1 MCDEMSSCHDGRMTA
16 LFVSV
21 QRLCLR
27 SVPVHDGPCGQDVPQ
42 ALDAC
47 HLWLQLDPIRQP
59 ECVFR
64 IVSGHD
70 QQQQAE
76 PLRQVGRKSLQ
87 PPSQGVFLDRPID
100 KCTWIDPLTSVVSC
114 VFSFIG
120 PIFSPYPFRF
130 NATQALLLDILLI
143 LPRLM
148 ESVISPPMGGWGAD
162 VYIHS
167 QSFIW
172 IFITAWVIYG
182 IFRSAVIWYCHP
194 HPLTDPPNPHL
205 PLLPIMSTSSSSSIT
220 PVLSPKPSLI
230 S

>member
-1 MCDEMSSCHDGRMTA
+1 
-16 LFVSV
+16 
-21 QRLCLR
+21 
-27 SVPVHDGPCGQDVPQ
+27 
-42 ALDAC
+42 
-47 HLWLQLDPIRQP
+47 
-59 ECVFR
+59 
-64 IVSGHD
+64 
-70 QQQQAE
+70 
-76 PLRQVGRKSLQ
+76 
-87 PPSQGVFLDRPID
+87 
-100 KCTWIDPLTSVVSC
+100 
-114 VFSFIG
+114 
-120 PIFSPYPFRF
+120 
-130 NATQALLLDILLI
+130 
-143 LPRLM
+143 
-148 ESVISPPMGGWGAD
+148 MGGWGAD